1 MVYHILKD
9 GTKVK
14 DISGIVVKKKDNIVL
29 YDVIR
34 KIEERVQVI
43 SEANDRRLT
52 NVNY

>member
-9 GTKVK
+9 GRQVK
-14 DISGIVVKKKDNIVL
+14 DIKGYVVKKKDNVIL

-43 SEANDRRLT
+43 NEAKC
-52 NVNY
+52 

>member
-14 DISGIVVKKKDNIVL
+14 DITGLVIKKKDNMIL
-29 YDVIR
+29 YDVIK

-43 SEANDRRLT
+43 NRD
-52 NVNY
+52 

>member
-14 DISGIVVKKKDNIVL
+14 DITGLVIKKKDNTIL
-29 YDVIR
+29 YDVIK

-43 SEANDRRLT
+43 NKD
-52 NVNY
+52 

>member
-9 GTKVK
+9 GRQVK
-14 DISGIVVKKKDNIVL
+14 DIKGLVVKQKNNVIL

-43 SEANDRRLT
+43 NET
-52 NVNY
+52 KC

>member
-14 DISGIVVKKKDNIVL
+14 DITGLVIKKKDNTIL
-29 YDVIR
+29 YDVIK

-43 SEANDRRLT
+43 NRD
-52 NVNY
+52 